1 MDSRWKT
8 KTIVYK
14 TIRNIFYS
22 VIYKLKN
29 PHNVDILTLDELE
42 SKEIN
47 NIIDLAIDLK
57 KELKKGKEKPLLQNK
72 TLAMI
77 FEKPSTR
84 TRVSFETGMFQLGG
98 HALTLSPNDLQ
109 LSRGESIADTART
122 LSRYVN
128 VVMARVY
135 DHKSLETFARN
146 SSIPVINGLSDSYH
160 PCQILADLMTI
171 KEHKKNLKKIK
182 IAWIG
187 DGNNVCNSLIL
198 GCAKLKIQLS
208 VAIPDGYEPE
218 FDVIKIGKEAEI
230 LEVSDNPETAVQ
242 DADVVMTDTFVSIHN
257 TSSDRVKK
265 FLPKFQVNQA
275 LMNKAKKDA
284 IFMHCLPAKRDQEV
298 TSDVIDGS
306 QSVVWDE
313 AENRLHVQK
322 ALLVHLLGV

>member
-1 MDSRWKT
+1 MTQK
-8 KTIVYK
+8 
-14 TIRNIFYS
+14 
-22 VIYKLKN
+22 
-29 PHNVDILTLDELE
+29 PHNVDVLTLDELE

-57 KELKKGKEKPLLQNK
+57 KQQKKGKEKPLLQNK
-72 TLAMI
+72 TMAMI

-84 TRVSFETGMFQLGG
+84 TRVSFETGIFQLGG

-109 LSRGESIADTART
+109 LSRGESIEDTAKT

-128 VVMARVY
+128 VIMARVY
-135 DHKSLETFARN
+135 DHKSLETLAKN
-146 SSIPVINGLSDSYH
+146 ASIPVINGLSDSFH

-198 GCAKLKIQLS
+198 GCAKLKIKLS
-208 VAIPDGYEPE
+208 VAVPDGYEPDFE
-218 FDVIKIGKEAEI
+218 VTKIGKDAEI
-230 LEVSDNPETAVQ
+230 LEVFNNPELAVK
-242 DADVVMTDTFVSIHN
+242 DADVIMSDTFVSIHN
-257 TSSDRVKK
+257 ANPDRIKK
-265 FLPKFQVNQA
+265 FLPKFQVNQS
-275 LMNKAKKDA
+275 LMNKSKKDA
-284 IFMHCLPAKRDQEV
+284 IFMHCLPAKREQEV

>member
-1 MDSRWKT
+1 MNK
-8 KTIVYK
+8 K
-14 TIRNIFYS
+14 
-22 VIYKLKN
+22 
-29 PHNVDILTLDELE
+29 PHNVNILTLDELD

-47 NIIDLAIDLK
+47 HIIDLAIDLK
-57 KELKKGKEKPLLQNK
+57 KQQKKDKEKPLLQNK

-109 LSRGESIADTART
+109 LSRGESIEDTAKV

-128 VVMARVY
+128 VIMARVY
-135 DHKSLETFARN
+135 DHKSLETLARYA
-146 SSIPVINGLSDSYH
+146 SIPVINGLSDSFH

-171 KEHKKNLKKIK
+171 KEHKKNLKKVK
-182 IAWIG
+182 VAWIG
-187 DGNNVCNSLIL
+187 DGNNVCNSLII
-198 GCAKLKIQLS
+198 GCAKLKIKL
-208 VAIPDGYEPE
+208 AIAVPNGYEPD
-218 FDVIKIGKEAEI
+218 FDVMKIGKEAEI
-230 LEVSDNPETAVQ
+230 LEVSDEPETAVQ
-242 DADVVMTDTFVSIHN
+242 DADVIMTDTFVSIHN
-257 TSSDRVKK
+257 TNSDRIKK
-265 FLPKFQVNQA
+265 FLPKFQVNQQ

-298 TSDVIDGS
+298 TADVIDGPT
-306 QSVVWDE
+306 SVVWDE

>member
-1 MDSRWKT
+1 MT
-8 KTIVYK
+8 KK
-14 TIRNIFYS
+14 
-22 VIYKLKN
+22 
-29 PHNVDILTLDELE
+29 PHNVNILTLNELE
-42 SKEIN
+42 PKEIN
-47 NIIDLAIDLK
+47 NIIDLALDLK
-57 KELKKGKEKPLLQNK
+57 KQRKKGKNKPLLQNK

-84 TRVSFETGMFQLGG
+84 TRVSFEVGILQLGG
-98 HALTLSPNDLQ
+98 HAITLSSNDLQ
-109 LSRGESIADTART
+109 SSRGESIADTAKT

-135 DHKSLETFARN
+135 DHKSLEIFARN
-146 SSIPVINGLSDSYH
+146 SSIPVINGLSDSFH

-198 GCAKLKIQLS
+198 GCTKLKIKLS
-208 VAIPDGYEPE
+208 VAVPDGYEPD
-218 FDVIKIGKEAEI
+218 FDIIQIGKGAEI
-230 LEVSDNPETAVQ
+230 LHVTNKPEEAIK

-257 TSSDRVKK
+257 TNSDRIKK
-265 FLPKFQVNQA
+265 FLPTFQVNQS
-275 LMNKAKKDA
+275 LMKKAKKDA
-284 IFMHCLPAKRDQEV
+284 IFMHCLPAKREEEV
-298 TSDVIDGS
+298 TSEVIDGP